1 MVHGITG
8 RLPVGYDSVAT
19 HGQPQS
25 HEVSRPGDYITEVH
39 RMWDEQQVER
49 SEMVGWWADKPVV
62 ETNDEM
68 VKATAFVRP
77 GRVMVAIA
85 SWHGGRNCMLLP
97 GTAACPA
104 TTVRVDV
111 DWAAINMTASAVSI
125 VAPRMG
131 GSYFAFQNETA
142 VPVEGLARL
151 SVAPK
156 RGLVLVLSVGSAGGL

>member
-8 RLPVGYDSVAT
+8 RLPVGYDTVAT

-68 VKATAFVRP
+68 VKA
-77 GRVMVAIA
+77 
-85 SWHGGRNCMLLP
+85 SHGGR
-97 GTAACPA
+97 
-104 TTVRVDV
+104 
-111 DWAAINMTASAVSI
+111 
-125 VAPRMG
+125 
-131 GSYFAFQNETA
+131 
-142 VPVEGLARL
+142 
-151 SVAPK
+151 
-156 RGLVLVLSVGSAGGL
+156 AG